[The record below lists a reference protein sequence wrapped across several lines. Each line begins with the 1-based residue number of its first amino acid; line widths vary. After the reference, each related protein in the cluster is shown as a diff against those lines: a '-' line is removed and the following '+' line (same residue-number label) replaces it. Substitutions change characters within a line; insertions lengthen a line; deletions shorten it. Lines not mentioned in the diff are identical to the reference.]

1 MVSYVTLGICTYY
14 KYKALHKALHPE
26 LRMIATF
33 VLFETKL
40 LMTLATTLADA
51 VAKDAN
57 LQVASFVN
65 SLMKAMTKCT
75 APDFTP
81 V

>member
-1 MVSYVTLGICTYY
+1 MD
-14 KYKALHKALHPE
+14 KALHPE

-33 VLFETKL
+33 VLFETNL
-40 LMTLATTLADA
+40 PMCLATTLADA
-51 VAKDAN
+51 VAKDVN
-57 LQVASFVN
+57 LQVASFVD

-75 APDFTP
+75 APDFTS